1 MITSRA
7 TNQPK
12 QPANLRTAP
21 AYLSLETR
29 GGDCFSKNLSDE
41 NLTVNSGHRLLSEDD
56 NGFLDELELE
66 RSRNALHHDA
76 PLTHSSLGPAPAR
89 RRAKGFQRLTC
100 PEHVPYSKTGDTQK
114 HVTAAGSLLTMASNP
129 ASRPIRAG
137 ERDLSDLMISMRT
150 VEDRINRKFGYPWV
164 FLGEEPFSLDFRLAI
179 KSMTRS
185 QVFFGL
191 IPPRQLSYPSH
202 VDRPRATRVQKTMDN
217 DSQKSRHEDNQ
228 SRRHISR
235 FHSGFFF
242 RHPLMLKFDYYWRVE
257 PGIQYYCDVDYDP
270 FVFMEENKKVYSFS
284 VSLMEYQS
292 TIPSLWKTVQGF
304 VRANPDLL
312 AANSSIDFLLKDPSQ
327 GIESD
332 YNLCHFWSNFEV
344 GDMRFWRSST
354 YAKFFAHLDRA
365 GGIYYER
372 WAEGPIHSIA
382 AALFLRRQQIHQW
395 DDIGYFQTPFSHCPS
410 DYERFHSN
418 GKCFCDPFEN
428 FDQDPYSCAPL
439 WWELDRKKIKDS
451 KIQSNP

>member
-1 MITSRA
+1 
-7 TNQPK
+7 
-12 QPANLRTAP
+12 
-21 AYLSLETR
+21 
-29 GGDCFSKNLSDE
+29 
-41 NLTVNSGHRLLSEDD
+41 
-56 NGFLDELELE
+56 
-66 RSRNALHHDA
+66 
-76 PLTHSSLGPAPAR
+76 
-89 RRAKGFQRLTC
+89 
-100 PEHVPYSKTGDTQK
+100 
-114 HVTAAGSLLTMASNP
+114 
-129 ASRPIRAG
+129 
-137 ERDLSDLMISMRT
+137 
-150 VEDRINRKFGYPWV
+150 
-164 FLGEEPFSLDFRLAI
+164 
-179 KSMTRS
+179 MTRS

-202 VDRPRATRVQKTMDN
+202 VDRRRATRVQKTMDN
-217 DSQKSRHEDNQ
+217 DSQKSRHGDNQ

-242 RHPLMLKFDYYWRVE
+242 RHPLMLKFNYYWRVE

-344 GDMRFWRSST
+344 GDMRFWRSTT

-382 AALFLRRQQIHQW
+382 AALFLRREQIHQW

-439 WWELDRKKIKDS
+439 WWELDRSVTSHSSLIAGLNHS
-451 KIQSNP
+451 LYTNINQFIM